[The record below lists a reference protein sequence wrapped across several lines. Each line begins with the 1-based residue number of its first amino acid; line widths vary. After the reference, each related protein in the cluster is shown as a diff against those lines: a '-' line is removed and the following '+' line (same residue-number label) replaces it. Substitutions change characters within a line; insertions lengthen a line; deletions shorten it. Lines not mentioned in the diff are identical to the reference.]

1 MANIDINTV
10 TDENVILPANSEV
23 APTED
28 NDTSGIPE
36 AVLEL
41 PIFQGLLTGAPAA
54 VYTPSGTKTPETET
68 IVKYGKELNQAGFGF
83 FRDSKNKLDVFY
95 NTSFLSPEFIKTAAD
110 KNKIP
115 EVASPLSEV
124 NAAVSAAVGPP
135 AGEVAPMGGST
146 EMNLPNTPVN
156 TARINNLQPGS
167 PTSGPQP
174 GSGRIL
180 NSLLKPTI

>member
-1 MANIDINTV
+1 MAIDINTI
-10 TDENVILPANSEV
+10 TDENVVIPDNAEAAPA
-23 APTED
+23 ED

-36 AVLEL
+36 AVLQM

-68 IVKYGKELNQAGFGF
+68 VVKYGKELNQAGFGF

-95 NTSFLSPEFIKTAAD
+95 NTSFLSPEFIKTAAE
-110 KNKIP
+110 KGKIP

-124 NAAVSAAVGPP
+124 NSAVSAAIGAP
-135 AGEVAPMGGST
+135 AGGSAPMGGDMSL
-146 EMNLPNTPVN
+146 NLPNTPVN

-167 PTSGPQP
+167 PTSGPSP
-174 GSGRIL
+174 GAGRVL
-180 NSLLKPTI
+180 NNLTKPVI